1 MAKVSKAVSSRM
13 RRKRI
18 LKAAK
23 GYYGARSRCIRR
35 AKEAVV
41 RAGVYAYRGRKEKKR
56 VFRRLWIARINAA
69 ARQLGLSYSKLIHL
83 LRTCKIS
90 LNRKMLANIAVTDME
105 AFKEIVESAKRKVF
119 ATNATS

>member
-69 ARQLGLSYSKLIHL
+69 AKQLGLSYSKLIHL

-90 LNRKMLANIAVTDME
+90 LNRKMLADIAVTDME
-105 AFKEIVESAKRKVF
+105 AFKEIVESAKRKAF